1 MTMDLLKDI
10 YDAVL
15 DGKVEETASGVD
27 KALSSGIAVSDILNK
42 GLISAMDLVGERF
55 VEGEIFIPQVLW
67 SAKAMQGGMDL
78 LKPHFASTDHAE
90 AGKVVV
96 GTARGDIH
104 DIGKNLVA
112 IMLEGAGFRVIDLG
126 VDVAP
131 DRFVEKAIEGK
142 ANVIAISALLTTTMQ
157 SMGEVVSL
165 LRKKKLSKVRVIVG
179 GAPVDQAFCE
189 EIGADA
195 YGMDAM
201 DGVRKVKEL
210 LRL

>member
-1 MTMDLLKDI
+1 MTVDVLKEI

-15 DGKVEETASGVD
+15 EGKVEEAAGGVD
-27 KALSSGIAVSDILNK
+27 KALSSGIAAADILNK
-42 GLISAMDLVGERF
+42 GLISAMDLVGEKF
-55 VEGEIFIPQVLW
+55 GEGEIFIPQVLW
-67 SAKAMQGGMDL
+67 SAKAMQGGMNL
-78 LKPHFASTDHAE
+78 LKPHFASADHAE

-96 GTARGDIH
+96 GTAEGDIH

-112 IMLEGAGFRVIDLG
+112 IMLEGTGFRVIDLG

-131 DRFVEKAIEGK
+131 ERFVEKAVEAK
-142 ANVIAISALLTTTMQ
+142 ADVIAMSALLTTTMQ

-165 LRKKKLSKVRVIVG
+165 LRKKKVSKVRVIVG
-179 GAPVDQAFCE
+179 GAPVDQAFCD

-210 LRL
+210 LGL